1 MIAAATLFETLIAAR
16 GPLVMR
22 DRDGNLPSGHTA
34 FGPVWALNMPASSLP
49 SDVTLQHGS
58 FVIAPSTNLIESR
71 RNLHDLWQKYLSTLR
86 PDPWF
91 HVPHSVAGLSDAGI
105 LAQIKTDETTRPDQI
120 KRYLNAQTT
129 RLPPP
134 EMPAFADTVLRQLA
148 VLWLPSHARA
158 SLSRQRT
165 DDWHLRFDEH
175 GKLEHLYDWLENK
188 PMKKSEQGEILVPT
202 TEEMGGARDT
212 KARLV
217 ALARALQLIR
227 ILLAARPDKS
237 ARLNV
242 EVAHPGLLGQ
252 VLCLS
257 VRPQDRGLGLMRL
270 SQAVAA
276 ALNSSIV
283 PPSFESLSQYGPLV
297 SCPTDTIRKELPD
310 AMPHMAPLPVGWQA
324 DSEAALP
331 RWTYAGTG
339 GTAHALPFAIAP
351 RSHDLSPQTDTALV
365 FSRLSGEDRLAYL
378 DWLAGPR
385 RILGFRPM
393 FAELYLQGIEYRLL
407 TETSPPAEQAAL
419 LQEII
424 AVTALVPREEAL
436 RPRLDHLIDWIG
448 ATHLSKA
455 ANPGQYGLLSSLV
468 NLGSMVAAGRAISGP
483 AVLTLVRHLH
493 PNIPTFKDEVFLAA
507 FLAAYPERLNLHAPR
522 LALVAS
528 YRSLSGLCDVPHF
541 RFGTDAAAVPDLRG
555 SVALSRAIEHVIAES
570 GGWVA

>member
-1 MIAAATLFETLIAAR
+1 MIAAAPMFETLIAAR

-22 DRDGNLPSGHTA
+22 DRNGNLPSGHTA

-49 SDVTLQHGS
+49 SDVTLQHDS
-58 FVIAPSTNLIESR
+58 FVITQSATLVEIR

-91 HVPHSVAGLSDAGI
+91 HVPHSEAGLSDAGI

-120 KRYLNAQTT
+120 KRYLSAQTT

-134 EMPAFADTVLRQLA
+134 EMPAFADTVRRQLA
-148 VLWLPSHARA
+148 VLSLPSHARA
-158 SLSRQRT
+158 SLSRQCT
-165 DDWHLRFDEH
+165 DDWHLRFDEQ

-188 PMKKSEQGEILVPT
+188 PMNKSEQGEILSPT
-202 TEEMGGARDT
+202 TEEVGGARDT
-212 KARLV
+212 TARLV

-227 ILLAARPDKS
+227 ILLAAQPDKS
-237 ARLNV
+237 AQMKV
-242 EVAHPGLLGQ
+242 EVVHAGLRGR
-252 VLCLS
+252 VLCLLI
-257 VRPQDRGLGLMRL
+257 RPQDRGLGLMRL
-270 SQAVAA
+270 SQVVAT
-276 ALNSSIV
+276 ALGSSIV
-283 PPSFESLSQYGPLV
+283 QPSFESLSKYGPLV
-297 SCPTDTIRKELPD
+297 SCPTDTIRKQLPD
-310 AMPHMAPLPVGWQA
+310 AMPHTAPLPVGWQA
-324 DSEAALP
+324 GSKAALP

-339 GTAHALPFAIAP
+339 GTDHALPFAITP
-351 RSHDLSPQTDTALV
+351 RSHDLTPPTDTALV
-365 FSRLSGEDRLAYL
+365 FSNLSGEDRLAYL

-424 AVTALVPREEAL
+424 AVTALVPREAVL
-436 RPRLDHLIDWIG
+436 RSRLEQLIDWIG
-448 ATHLSKA
+448 ATHQSKA
-455 ANPGQYGLLSSLV
+455 TNPGQYGLLSSLV
-468 NLGSMVAAGRAISGP
+468 DLGSTVAAGRAISGP

-493 PNIPTFKDEVFLAA
+493 PDIPTFKDEVFLAA

-522 LALVAS
+522 LALEAS

-541 RFGTDAAAVPDLRG
+541 RFVTDAAAVPDLRG
-555 SVALSRAIEHVIAES
+555 SVALSRVIERLIAAS